1 MKIGRITALAAMT
14 LAVGAIDAAA
24 VRGFGPAS
32 CVSVSRSSAG
42 TCVLHTSC
50 EGQDLSN
57 FDFVF
62 DCLGQKG
69 RQTHSLG
76 IGSFDTQEDY
86 DTDLK
91 CQECL
96 PPQYIVPVVVGK
108 PLAKSVSSK
117 RAATHAGESLVVMS
131 ESRARLR
138 APTDENTPKAEWYG
152 PESCVGVWR
161 DDKSGACVMQTD
173 CDKDVQL
180 GVYEFGLVCVA
191 EDEEMTRHIFGM
203 GSFAHKETFNTLVKC
218 KQCLALDEYMDGE
231 KAVGALS
238 KMVKG
243 LKEDMKDVS
252 GGVTKLNA
260 EVFPPKA
267 AGPAAAPA
275 PGPAKPAKFLLSPP
289 GRSVAHAAASTLSA
303 PGRSVA
309 AATANLV
316 SPVPQQVVALV
327 APSPKSVKL
336 PPPHPKLVVVV
347 PPAPIKHQEVSEEA
361 QGPTQVEQHVKR
373 KHSQVV
379 SSSAPVGPAPEASV
393 QDILATAMKNAQ
405 EREGGVMG
413 VAKTVL
419 SKAQAAKLQATAQS
433 AEQPQAKR
441 LTAVQMQQQAT
452 QPQNIQYVVTEE
464 KEKESDLDDDE
475 DDHSKDE
482 DDDDE

>member
-14 LAVGAIDAAA
+14 LAASATDAAA

-42 TCVLHTSC
+42 SCVLHTSC

-96 PPQYIVPVVVGK
+96 PPQSAVGKAK

-161 DDKSGACVMQTD
+161 DDKSKACVMQTD

-203 GSFAHKETFNTLVKC
+203 GSFAHKETFNTQIKC
-218 KQCLALDEYMDGE
+218 EQCLALDEYMDGG

-267 AGPAAAPA
+267 AGAAAAPA
-275 PGPAKPAKFLLSPP
+275 PAPAKAAAAPAAAKPAKFLLSPP
-289 GRSVAHAAASTLSA
+289 GRSVAHA

-309 AATANLV
+309 VATANLV
-316 SPVPQQVVALV
+316 PPPPQQVVALV
-327 APSPKSVKL
+327 VPSPESAKL
-336 PPPHPKLVVVV
+336 PPPQPKLADVV
-347 PPAPIKHQEVSEEA
+347 PPVPAKHPEVSEES
-361 QGPTQVEQHVKR
+361 QGPVQVEHIKR

-379 SSSAPVGPAPEASV
+379 SSSAPVAPAQDASV

-405 EREGGVMG
+405 DREGGVMG
-413 VAKTVL
+413 VAKTLL
-419 SKAQAAKLQATAQS
+419 SKAQAAKLQAPEKSAKQPSAAQ
-433 AEQPQAKR
+433 
-441 LTAVQMQQQAT
+441 LTAMQMKQQAS
-452 QPQNIQYVVTEE
+452 QLNNMQYVVTEE
-464 KEKESDLDDDE
+464 KEK
-475 DDHSKDE
+475 
-482 DDDDE
+482 DDDDEGEHADDDDDDE

>member
-14 LAVGAIDAAA
+14 LAARATDAAA

-42 TCVLHTSC
+42 SCVLHTSC
-50 EGQDLSN
+50 EGQDLSS

-96 PPQYIVPVVVGK
+96 PPQSVMGKAK

-138 APTDENTPKAEWYG
+138 VPTDENTPKAEWYG

-161 DDKSGACVMQTD
+161 DDKSKACVMQTD

-203 GSFAHKETFNTLVKC
+203 GSFAHKETFNTQIKC
-218 KQCLALDEYMDGE
+218 EQCLALDEYMDGE

-243 LKEDMKDVS
+243 LKEEMKDVS

-260 EVFPPKA
+260 EVFPAKA

-275 PGPAKPAKFLLSPP
+275 PAPAKAAAAPAAAKPAKFL
-289 GRSVAHAAASTLSA
+289 LSA

-309 AATANLV
+309 AATASLV
-316 SPVPQQVVALV
+316 SPPPQQVVALV
-327 APSPKSVKL
+327 APSSESAKL
-336 PPPHPKLVVVV
+336 PPAQPKLADLV
-347 PPAPIKHQEVSEEA
+347 PPLPAKHPEVSEES
-361 QGPTQVEQHVKR
+361 QGPVQVEQHLKR

-379 SSSAPVGPAPEASV
+379 SSSAPVALPQDASV

-405 EREGGVMG
+405 DREGGVLG
-413 VAKTVL
+413 VAKTL
-419 SKAQAAKLQATAQS
+419 LGKAQAAKMQAPAKSAKQPSAAQ
-433 AEQPQAKR
+433 
-441 LTAVQMQQQAT
+441 LTAMQMKQQAA
-452 QPQNIQYVVTEE
+452 QLNGMQYVVVEE
-464 KEKESDLDDDE
+464 KEKASNYEDDDGE
-475 DDHSKDE
+475 HAD
-482 DDDDE
+482 DDDDEE

>member
-14 LAVGAIDAAA
+14 LAARATDAAA

-42 TCVLHTSC
+42 SCVLHTSC

-69 RQTHSLG
+69 RQPHSLG
-76 IGSFDTQEDY
+76 VGSFDTQEDY

-96 PPQYIVPVVVGK
+96 PPQSVKGK
-108 PLAKSVSSK
+108 AKALAKSVSPK
-117 RAATHAGESLVVMS
+117 QAATHAGESLVVMS

-161 DDKSGACVMQTD
+161 DDKSKACVMQTD

-203 GSFAHKETFNTLVKC
+203 GSFAHKETFNTQIKC
-218 KQCLALDEYMDGE
+218 EQCLALDEYMDGE

-243 LKEDMKDVS
+243 LKEDMQDVS
-252 GGVTKLNA
+252 GGVNKLNK

-275 PGPAKPAKFLLSPP
+275 PAPAQAAAAPAAAKPAKFLLSPP
-289 GRSVAHAAASTLSA
+289 GRSVAHAAASTLSDA
-303 PGRSVA
+303 GRSVA

-316 SPVPQQVVALV
+316 SAPPQQVVALV
-327 APSPKSVKL
+327 APSTESAKL
-336 PPPHPKLVVVV
+336 ADVV
-347 PPAPIKHQEVSEEA
+347 PPAPAKHPEVSEES
-361 QGPTQVEQHVKR
+361 QGPTQVMEHIKQ
-373 KHSQVV
+373 KHSQMV
-379 SSSAPVGPAPEASV
+379 SSSAPAAPAPEASV

-405 EREGGVMG
+405 DREGGVLG
-413 VAKTVL
+413 VAKTLL
-419 SKAQAAKLQATAQS
+419 SKAQAAKLQASVKSAKQPSAAQ
-433 AEQPQAKR
+433 
-441 LTAVQMQQQAT
+441 LTAMQMKQQAV
-452 QPQNIQYVVTEE
+452 QLDGMQYVVTEE
-464 KEKESDLDDDE
+464 KEKASDYDDDE
-475 DDHSKDE
+475 GEHADD